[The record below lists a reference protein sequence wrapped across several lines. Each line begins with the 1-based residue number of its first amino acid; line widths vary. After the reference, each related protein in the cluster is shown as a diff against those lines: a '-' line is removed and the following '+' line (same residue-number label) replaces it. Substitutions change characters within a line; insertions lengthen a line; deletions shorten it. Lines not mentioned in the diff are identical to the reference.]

1 MSDAQETSRPWWFYV
16 RDMTG
21 FCEKVL
27 SYTGGM
33 DQSGFVDNRL
43 VYDATLRNI
52 ELIGEAAS
60 RIPEHVRQAHSE
72 IPWRAIIGARN
83 RIIHFYLG
91 VDDDM
96 VRSIIVEDIPVLLPR
111 LRRLL
116 EDAD

>member
-52 ELIGEAAS
+52 EPH
-60 RIPEHVRQAHSE
+60 R
-72 IPWRAIIGARN
+72 
-83 RIIHFYLG
+83 
-91 VDDDM
+91 
-96 VRSIIVEDIPVLLPR
+96 
-111 LRRLL
+111 
-116 EDAD
+116 